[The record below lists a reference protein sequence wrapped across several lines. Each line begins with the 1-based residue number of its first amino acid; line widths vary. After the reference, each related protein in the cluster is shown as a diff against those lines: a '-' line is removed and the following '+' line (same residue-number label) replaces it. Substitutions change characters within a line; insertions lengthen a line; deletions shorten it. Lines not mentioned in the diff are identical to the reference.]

1 MEQKKKLRCP
11 LGVPGGI
18 IAAFVGL
25 VGLVANS
32 IDFNWLGLITSL
44 ALFLLGG
51 PFVRVTMMIHSANDR
66 LDELE
71 RKLEEKNKNDSMNLF
86 KKT

>member
-1 MEQKKKLRCP
+1 MEEKKKLRCP

-18 IAAFVGL
+18 LATIIGL
-25 VGLVANS
+25 TGIILNSVHFDLSGLLFS
-32 IDFNWLGLITSL
+32 I

-71 RKLEEKNKNDSMNLF
+71 RKMEEKK
-86 KKT
+86 

>member
-18 IAAFVGL
+18 IASLIGL
-25 VGLVANS
+25 VGIILNIINS
-32 IDFNWLGLITSL
+32 NLSGLLLSI
-44 ALFLLGG
+44 ALFLIGM
-51 PFVRVTMMIHSANDR
+51 PFVRVTMMVHSANDR

-71 RKLEEKNKNDSMNLF
+71 RKIEIK
-86 KKT
+86 